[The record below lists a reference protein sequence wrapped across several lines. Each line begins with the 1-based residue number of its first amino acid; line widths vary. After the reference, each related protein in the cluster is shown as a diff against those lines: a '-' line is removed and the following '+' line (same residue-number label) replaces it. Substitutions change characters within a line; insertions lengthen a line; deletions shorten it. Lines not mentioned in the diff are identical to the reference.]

1 MYMLFG
7 QDPNI
12 SCLAIN
18 MKGIDESMHQ
28 KELECALNL
37 LPDDRHNWEHDR
49 YQSNANDHIYIV
61 LMCKNSAVK
70 NNINVYHT
78 DNGELVDNVSGDHA
92 KFVMEY
98 NGEYTIITY

>member
-37 LPDDRHNWEHDR
+37 LPDERQNWEHDR
-49 YQSNANDHIYIV
+49 YQSNANENIYVV
-61 LMCKNSAVK
+61 LMCKNSEVK
-70 NNINVYHT
+70 NSINVYHT
-78 DNGELVDNVSGDHA
+78 DNAGQVGSVSGDKG

-98 NGEYTIITY
+98 NGEYTIVAY